1 MTDYIEGLLVRL
13 RDSRLM
19 NPNYATRMD
28 AIRVINRLQKNLHDR
43 DKFIADKG
51 LFKEFLES
59 LPKRS

>member
-1 MTDYIEGLLVRL
+1 MTEEIEGLMVRL
-13 RDSRLM
+13 RDARLM
-19 NPNYATRMD
+19 NPDYAARMD
-28 AIRVINRLQKNLHDR
+28 AIRVINRLQKNLYDR